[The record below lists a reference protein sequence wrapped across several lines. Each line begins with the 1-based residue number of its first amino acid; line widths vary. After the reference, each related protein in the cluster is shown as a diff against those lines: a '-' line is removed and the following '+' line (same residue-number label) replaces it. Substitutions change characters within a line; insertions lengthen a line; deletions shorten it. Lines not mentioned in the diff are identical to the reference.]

1 LWDRLAAEGRIVD
14 DDRLESN
21 VTFLRSYGQVVEDW
35 RACVA
40 ATYEPEALFSR
51 FEHQTKATYAHRL
64 SPPRKAVWA
73 EIRQGLAILARVIWT
88 CGVLASYRRR
98 FWAFAWPR
106 LKALDI
112 ERVIAVGIVA
122 HHLISFAR
130 EASAGL
136 QNASFYSRKVT
147 TRQALPAAPG
157 VPARA
162 NAA

>member
-1 LWDRLAAEGRIVD
+1 M
-14 DDRLESN
+14 
-21 VTFLRSYGQVVEDW
+21 
-35 RACVA
+35 
-40 ATYEPEALFSR
+40 
-51 FEHQTKATYAHRL
+51 KATYAHRL
-64 SPPRKAVWA
+64 SPARKAGWT
-73 EIRQGLAILARVIWT
+73 EIGHGLAILARVIWT
-88 CGVLASYRRR
+88 CGVLAPYRRT
-98 FWAFAWPR
+98 FWAFAWPK

-136 QNASFYSRKVT
+136 QNASFYSRKVA
-147 TRQALPAAPG
+147 TREARLAAPA